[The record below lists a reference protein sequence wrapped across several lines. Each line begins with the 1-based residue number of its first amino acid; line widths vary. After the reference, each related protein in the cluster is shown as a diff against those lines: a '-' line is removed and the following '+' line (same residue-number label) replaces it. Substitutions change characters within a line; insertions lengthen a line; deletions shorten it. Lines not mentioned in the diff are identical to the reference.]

1 MVLPERVTLIE
12 VGPRDG
18 FQSEQK
24 LIPTELKVELIEGL
38 LDAGLTEIQV
48 CSFVHPARVPQMA
61 DAEEVVRRVVRRPG
75 VTYSGLVLNGR
86 GVERAAAAGLGAVD
100 LSIST
105 SNTHSRKNANRSLDD
120 ARADVRLMIRAAR
133 SKGLRT
139 RVGLQCAFGC
149 AYEGAIPLDRVV
161 EMAREIV
168 GEGVAALSLADST
181 GMANPRQIADV
192 LERVL
197 PVAGE
202 VPLVLHLH
210 DTRGLGLSNL
220 LAGLQAGVTRF
231 DTAFGG
237 LGGCPFIPGAS
248 GNIATED
255 TVNMLEAMGVA
266 TGIALE
272 PVIRAARRMEEFLGR
287 SLPGKIHALAA

>member
-1 MVLPERVTLIE
+1 V
-12 VGPRDG
+12 
-18 FQSEQK
+18 
-24 LIPTELKVELIEGL
+24 
-38 LDAGLTEIQV
+38 
-48 CSFVHPARVPQMA
+48 
-61 DAEEVVRRVVRRPG
+61 
-75 VTYSGLVLNGR
+75 
-86 GVERAAAAGLGAVD
+86 
-100 LSIST
+100 
-105 SNTHSRKNANRSLDD
+105 
-120 ARADVRLMIRAAR
+120 
-133 SKGLRT
+133 
-139 RVGLQCAFGC
+139 FGC
-149 AYEGAIPLDRVV
+149 AYEGDIPVDRVV
-161 EMAREIV
+161 EMSREIV
-168 GEGVAALSLADST
+168 AEGVAALSLADST

-197 PVAGE
+197 PVAGA

-231 DTAFGG
+231 DTGFGG

-266 TGIALE
+266 TGVALE

>member
-1 MVLPERVTLIE
+1 
-12 VGPRDG
+12 
-18 FQSEQK
+18 
-24 LIPTELKVELIEGL
+24 
-38 LDAGLTEIQV
+38 
-48 CSFVHPARVPQMA
+48 
-61 DAEEVVRRVVRRPG
+61 
-75 VTYSGLVLNGR
+75 
-86 GVERAAAAGLGAVD
+86 
-100 LSIST
+100 
-105 SNTHSRKNANRSLDD
+105 
-120 ARADVRLMIRAAR
+120 
-133 SKGLRT
+133 
-139 RVGLQCAFGC
+139 
-149 AYEGAIPLDRVV
+149 

-237 LGGCPFIPGAS
+237 LGGCPFIPGAA
-248 GNIATED
+248 GNIAK
-255 TVNMLEAMGVA
+255 
-266 TGIALE
+266 
-272 PVIRAARRMEEFLGR
+272 EETLN
-287 SLPGKIHALAA
+287 K